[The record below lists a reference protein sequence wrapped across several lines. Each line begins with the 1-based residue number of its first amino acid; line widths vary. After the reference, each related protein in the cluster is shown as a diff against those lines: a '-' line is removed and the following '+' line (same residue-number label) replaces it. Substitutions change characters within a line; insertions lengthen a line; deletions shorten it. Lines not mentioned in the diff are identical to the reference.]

1 MSSQGVRMERFL
13 QDLRCGKPATAYF
26 VNIVGFIILKL
37 KLVTSNIHSMITH
50 ISRVLKFRL
59 INNEPVLNV
68 YSNSHYTSS

>member
-37 KLVTSNIHSMITH
+37 KLVTSNIHNAYITCFE
-50 ISRVLKFRL
+50 IS
-59 INNEPVLNV
+59 LNK
-68 YSNSHYTSS
+68 